1 MMKRAP
7 RQRAQPKPIAIMG
20 LPRFNY
26 HVPVV
31 ATLLAAI
38 FIAFVLGLLTLVSL
52 RATMSRLR
60 VAEGQS
66 VDAVSVGICGLVTL
80 LFLLGTL
87 FFITA
92 VYKGVKDLLAP
103 PYYARGTV
111 SEKRS
116 AGGRKA
122 GNWLTMSPRYLGSD
136 LSVASQVTDDQR
148 AASPDRSQV
157 FQPRFS
163 PGGAEGTKGGG
174 YLPATRIS
182 SAIPGLDDSR
192 PSIVFRIDPASYAI
206 LETGEEVLI
215 AHSRYLQHV
224 FYVAHLKGGEW
235 ESYRNKQLI

>member
-1 MMKRAP
+1 
-7 RQRAQPKPIAIMG
+7 
-20 LPRFNY
+20 
-26 HVPVV
+26 VPVV

-38 FIAFVLGLLTLVSL
+38 FVAFVLGLLTVVSI
-52 RATMSRLR
+52 RVTMSRLN
-60 VAEGQS
+60 VPEGQS
-66 VDAVSVGICGLVTL
+66 VDEVGVCICGLVSL
-80 LFLLGTL
+80 LFLLGTI

-92 VYKGVKDLLAP
+92 VYKGVRDLLAP

-116 AGGRKA
+116 AGGRKV

-136 LSVASQVTDDQR
+136 LSVASEVTDDQR

-157 FQPRFS
+157 FQPRIS
-163 PGGAEGTKGGG
+163 PGAPSVSKGGG
-174 YLPATRIS
+174 SYLPATRIS

-192 PSIVFRIDPASYAI
+192 PSIVFRIDPSSYAI